1 MRTSNKRNRPV
12 LWLVAACLT
21 VGGAMPLGEPARGD
35 DGEDAA
41 SDAGSDQ
48 PYPEYR
54 GKTPWHER
62 IMNDGKNVGDLTG
75 DIAADRPL
83 TRDDSDHLLALANY
97 LIDKQNDWVDRR
109 HAAGGL
115 GDYGHRSGLP
125 ALLAV
130 VRDEVEN
137 EDVRRAAVRALTFVR
152 DPRVVGYVVEAVLAK
167 PSPKNLV
174 FEALDDLAQF
184 SGIPPEL
191 AAPKRLPPVLPPP
204 EDEADRREYA
214 ETWLRW
220 WAAQGDAPPLNRMH
234 RFSLN

>member
-1 MRTSNKRNRPV
+1 MTPSRRLPRSARGAFFAWV
-12 LWLVAACLT
+12 SVAFLT
-21 VGGAMPLGEPARGD
+21 CGVPAAQDEDGREPPAREADRAQFPQHAGAVDWQDRVYD
-35 DGEDAA
+35 DG
-41 SDAGSDQ
+41 
-48 PYPEYR
+48 R
-54 GKTPWHER
+54 R
-62 IMNDGKNVGDLTG
+62 VGDLVG
-75 DIAADRPL
+75 NIAADRDL
-83 TRDDSDHLLALANY
+83 DAQDRDYVATLSDY
-97 LIDKQNDWVDRR
+97 LIDGSNDWLWRET
-109 HAAGGL
+109 AAERL
-115 GDYGHRSGLP
+115 GDCGHRSGLP

-130 VRDEVEN
+130 VRDEEEN

-204 EDEADRREYA
+204 EDEADRRKYA